1 MSVALNSLSRVTAQ
15 ESSMFDNA
23 MISPAQPCI
32 VISYVN
38 FDAYLEGLRTCCALF
53 VPDYPESIL
62 TRTAL
67 FTKNAQLHRFN
78 NHICIGFKTLVP
90 SDLLLLQSICGN
102 VFICYITSNVIDNSL
117 GKSPLEQIIAHGF
130 RLFFEHGNTNAQMNS
145 LRQYRLIGLAEFSI
159 SSAVRLAAYPV
170 ISHGVSNGMTEC
182 GDGKPIRTVFIL
194 DLIQDFEVLQP
205 LILRCVVS
213 YVWRDLMISVSG
225 RIIKSHIWIYV
236 KPFIE
241 SLGIAWFKP
250 SDPWDTVNALGES
263 RSVLITAS
271 ESTANGHIFCHTV
284 CRLAS
289 RRTIKI
295 TLQHGYECVGLRHH
309 QAHDLHFSQGVRFA
323 SDFVLTWSNIEQ
335 LNNIHPSDLNKCIPV
350 GVIKTFAED
359 VAVKRLIEKRN
370 APALPSVGC
379 HVASLLVAENLHSV
393 RFVNAQRYQRF
404 LNFIN
409 DAEYDF
415 WFALTVRSHPGKLTL
430 QKDKNQHNFSF
441 LEGMLRA
448 SDMAKFDLFV
458 SPPSTIILDAV
469 LAGVPTAIWSDRKEL
484 GDCENYATI
493 PSVCDLVELEQFKQ
507 DSNLMEKIRLDNY
520 QWAAQNVCAF
530 NGVPQAWSIMNEII
544 ND

>member
-1 MSVALNSLSRVTAQ
+1 
-15 ESSMFDNA
+15 

-102 VFICYITSNVIDNSL
+102 VFICYITANVIDNSL

-415 WFALTVRSHPGKLTL
+415 GFALTVRSH
-430 QKDKNQHNFSF
+430 
-441 LEGMLRA
+441 RA
-448 SDMAKFDLFV
+448 NSRFKKIKTN
-458 SPPSTIILDAV
+458 TIF
-469 LAGVPTAIWSDRKEL
+469 P
-484 GDCENYATI
+484 
-493 PSVCDLVELEQFKQ
+493 F
-507 DSNLMEKIRLDNY
+507 
-520 QWAAQNVCAF
+520 
-530 NGVPQAWSIMNEII
+530 
-544 ND
+544 